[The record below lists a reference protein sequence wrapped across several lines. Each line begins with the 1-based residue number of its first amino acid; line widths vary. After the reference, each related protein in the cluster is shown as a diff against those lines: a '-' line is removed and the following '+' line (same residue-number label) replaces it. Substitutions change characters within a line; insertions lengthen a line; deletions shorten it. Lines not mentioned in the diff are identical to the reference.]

1 MLSLDNLVDVF
12 SKTKHTK
19 MFDLVVFVSLQ
30 NLHLAVYNEA
40 SLLSTKRGI
49 GRVLCQHLLSSQKNV
64 GAHTG
69 RGGASHMARYG
80 ACHTLIFLELI
91 PQNHTSCHE
100 RFKELKN
107 C

>member
-64 GAHTG
+64 GAHTVTSDD
-69 RGGASHMARYG
+69 ASSCGEASAGDEDRQ
-80 ACHTLIFLELI
+80 
-91 PQNHTSCHE
+91 PQ
-100 RFKELKN
+100 
-107 C
+107 